1 MKYKILAAMVLLLAG
16 ISGGKMIAVAA
27 AENPTKLSV
36 NPEIQTALRGLNL
49 IFTEKMVLGK
59 PLEVQGL
66 TLVPVATVGLGF
78 GSGAAPGTE
87 GPDRMAIGGG
97 IASPAGVIV
106 ISKRGVQMLP
116 IKRGFMGE
124 IMAVAM
130 PTISQVLR
138 DRQTTS
144 EPSAE
149 GVVDISSPLRKVG
162 TQLFQMLLQNGFRFG
177 FFPWPLGLIA
187 VFLVGWLGLTLF
199 IGTFV
204 SESVAVTAQRLSSDT
219 LRAGLTGLLAAIL
232 VLILAGILLVSV
244 IGIPLM
250 LILFFSAGAAWLL
263 GMTGVVYVIG
273 EKLARGLKRETLS
286 LVSMLLIGG
295 VVLGAV
301 RVIPIIGWIV
311 WLLIGLI
318 GFGAV
323 LLTKFGTGKPW
334 FAHPRAT
341 STAGAS

>member
-1 MKYKILAAMVLLLAG
+1 MKCKILAAVVLLLVG
-16 ISGGKMIAVAA
+16 IIGGKMVAVAA
-27 AENPTKLSV
+27 AENPTELPA
-36 NPEIQTALRGLNL
+36 NQEMQAALRALNR
-49 IFTEKMVLGK
+49 IFTEKMVLGE
-59 PLEVQGL
+59 PLEVQGI

-78 GSGAAPGTE
+78 GSGAAPDAE
-87 GPDRMAIGGG
+87 GPGRGAMGGG

-124 IMAVAM
+124 IMAVVM
-130 PTISQVLR
+130 PTIFQVLR
-138 DRQTTS
+138 DRQMAPG
-144 EPSAE
+144 PSAE
-149 GVVDISSPLRKVG
+149 GMADISGPRWEVA
-162 TQLFQMLLQNGFRFG
+162 TRLFQLLLQNGFRFG

-204 SESVAVTAQRLSSDT
+204 SEPVAVTAQRLSSDT
-219 LRAGLTGLLAAIL
+219 LRAGLAGLLAAIL

-250 LILFFSAGAAWLL
+250 LILLLSAGAAWLL
-263 GMTGVVYVIG
+263 GMTGVVYVVG
-273 EKLARGLKRETLS
+273 KKLARGLKRETLS
-286 LVSMLLIGG
+286 LVPMLLLGS

-301 RVIPIIGWIV
+301 RIIPIIGWIV
-311 WLLIGLI
+311 WLLLGLI

-323 LLTKFGTGKPW
+323 LLTKFGTGKSW
-334 FAHPRAT
+334 FAHPREA
-341 STAGAS
+341 STAGSS

>member
-1 MKYKILAAMVLLLAG
+1 
-16 ISGGKMIAVAA
+16 
-27 AENPTKLSV
+27 
-36 NPEIQTALRGLNL
+36 
-49 IFTEKMVLGK
+49 
-59 PLEVQGL
+59 
-66 TLVPVATVGLGF
+66 
-78 GSGAAPGTE
+78 
-87 GPDRMAIGGG
+87 
-97 IASPAGVIV
+97 
-106 ISKRGVQMLP
+106 
-116 IKRGFMGE
+116 
-124 IMAVAM
+124 
-130 PTISQVLR
+130 
-138 DRQTTS
+138 
-144 EPSAE
+144 
-149 GVVDISSPLRKVG
+149 
-162 TQLFQMLLQNGFRFG
+162 MLLQNGFRFG
-177 FFPWPLGLIA
+177 FFPWPLALIA

-263 GMTGVVYVIG
+263 GMTGVVYAVG
-273 EKLARGLKRETLS
+273 AKLARGLKRETLS

-323 LLTKFGTGKPW
+323 LLTKFGTGNPW

-341 STAGAS
+341 STTGAS